1 MKNNGSLSGIR
12 VLDLSR
18 LLPGPYCSMILA
30 DHGAEVIAVEDRR
43 FKEDE
48 LFFRPI
54 NRNKRHMSL
63 NLKTAEGRDIFYKLA
78 EKSDVML
85 EGFRPGVV
93 KRLGVDYDTVRKIN
107 PAIIYCSISGYGQD
121 GPLRD
126 RVGHD
131 VNYMATAGLLGLI
144 GPEKGPPSIPGVQFA
159 DIAGGSMNGVVGI
172 LLALYART
180 ISGKG
185 QYIDI
190 SMTDGLLGYLSLP
203 HYFAQKSGHPPCRGN
218 ALLSHRYGCYNTYET
233 ADGRFVAIG
242 AVENRFWAE
251 LCNLLGL
258 EEYADLQYD
267 DACRVEIIER
277 LRDCFSRKTRD
288 EWNSIL
294 ADRDVCYSEVL
305 DYHEVLD
312 SRLFRERGTIVDRR
326 KEDGS
331 VIPELGIAVKLSET
345 PGSLRTGPADFGADT
360 ERVLVEL
367 GYSGE
372 QINDFAKRAVI

>member
-1 MKNNGSLSGIR
+1 MKHNGSLSGIQ

-48 LFFRPI
+48 LFFSPI
-54 NRNKRHMSL
+54 NRNKRHISL

-78 EKSDVML
+78 EESDVML

-93 KRLGVDYDTVRKIN
+93 KRLGVDYDTIKKIN

-144 GPEKGPPSIPGVQFA
+144 GPEKGPPTIPGVQFA

-180 ISGKG
+180 FSGKG

-203 HYFAQKSGHPPCRGN
+203 HYFTRKSGQPPCRGN
-218 ALLSHRYGCYNTYET
+218 DLLSHRYGCYNTYET

-242 AVENRFWAE
+242 AVENRFWAK
-251 LCNLLGL
+251 LCGLLGM

-277 LRDCFSRKTRD
+277 LRECFSRKTRD

-294 ADRDVCYSEVL
+294 ADQDVCYSDVL

-312 SRLFRERGTIVDRR
+312 SRLFRERGMIVDRR

-345 PGSLRTGPADFGADT
+345 PGSLRTEPAEFGADT
-360 ERVLVEL
+360 ERVLLEL
-367 GYSGE
+367 GYTRE
-372 QINDFAKRAVI
+372 QIGDFAKRAVI